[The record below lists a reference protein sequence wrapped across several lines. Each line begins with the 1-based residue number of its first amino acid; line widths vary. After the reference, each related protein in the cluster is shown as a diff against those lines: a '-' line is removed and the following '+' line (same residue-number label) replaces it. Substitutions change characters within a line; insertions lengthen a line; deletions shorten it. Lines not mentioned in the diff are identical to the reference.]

1 MANTSRVLTGGETAM
16 LSRVFGKGIAYA
28 SVRVHN
34 FKRFFFQPDNTAMT
48 PNGEIYFPEKH
59 YLADFSAAPLSKR
72 AWFVHEGAHLY
83 QHYGL
88 GWNVYVRGAT
98 DRNYSYTLDAT
109 KTKLSDYGLEQMGDI
124 AQDYYTLTQG
134 GAISLPY
141 TLANYAALLPIP

>member
-1 MANTSRVLTGGETAM
+1 MANISRVLTGGEIAM
-16 LSRVFGKGIAYA
+16 LRSVFGGGITYA

-48 PNGEIYFPEKH
+48 PNGEIYFPPAH
-59 YLADFSAAPLSKR
+59 YAADFSAANLSNR

-98 DRNYSYTLDAT
+98 DRDYNYTLDPT

-124 AQDYYTLTQG
+124 AQDFYTLRQG
-134 GAISLPY
+134 GAIRRPY
-141 TLANYAALLPIP
+141 TLLNYAALLPIP